1 MLQLFTL
8 MARISAWKRQDQFSF
23 FQTNKNNYDLIHT
36 SSWQAIINHPKVKRI
51 LKHFGT
57 NKLYRIDYYTLGVS
71 YFLNK

>member
-36 SSWQAIINHPKVKRI
+36 SSWQVVIYHPKVKCI
-51 LKHFGT
+51 LRYFGT

-71 YFLNK
+71 YFFEK